1 MKRRIDQL
9 RGEQFEYE
17 LPTLTFSQEK
27 LEIEAK
33 AGEEAAG
40 SFEIENSEARKIRG
54 VLYSSNARVKCEPKE
69 FNGRKLYISYQADTT
84 GMLPGEEISGCFTVC
99 ASIGEYELPYRIK
112 ISQIQEENQEEYT
125 KSLEAFAEMA
135 KKDFQKAYLFFI
147 KFDFEKMLKKSA
159 PEYVTLYEGIRRI
172 SVSYRSMEEFLVACK
187 KKEPISIRIRESR
200 AKFEELEDSVK
211 ESIVIVKNQW
221 GFQRL
226 DISADAEFIRLER
239 NVVTTDEFIGN
250 YYQLDYIIEEEKL
263 HAGKN
268 YASIRIRTGSQE
280 LRRSAR
286 L

>member
-1 MKRRIDQL
+1 MLYGL
-9 RGEQFEYE
+9 RKHRGIRASLPHKDFTDTGGKSGGIYE
-17 LPTLTFSQEK
+17 
-27 LEIEAK
+27 
-33 AGEEAAG
+33 
-40 SFEIENSEARKIRG
+40 
-54 VLYSSNARVKCEPKE
+54 
-69 FNGRKLYISYQADTT
+69 
-84 GMLPGEEISGCFTVC
+84 
-99 ASIGEYELPYRIK
+99 
-112 ISQIQEENQEEYT
+112 
-125 KSLEAFAEMA
+125 SLEAFAEMA

-280 LRRSAR
+280 LRYEIFVTKKGTKAR
-286 L
+286 KRTVLETQRQIERLISLYIRLQTRQIPVEEWQMESQKALRRYQEFGGKNPILTRDLVCFISHLENFWKRAISWKEWREENAA